1 MSRTLAREAAFKALF
16 QLDFNA
22 GEVDERETYEELA
35 VENAIE
41 DAKENGKGK
50 LNRENLIYINETV
63 RSVMARRHD
72 IDIVEA
78 CGQDANV
85 AQPRQLLHHRSC
97 DDYLINKNGIGI
109 LRAFDNLLGCRTV
122 VDDAIAQLPE
132 SVP

>member
-1 MSRTLAREAAFKALF
+1 MRATALPICP
-16 QLDFNA
+16 N
-22 GEVDERETYEELA
+22 TTMP
-35 VENAIE
+35 N
-41 DAKENGKGK
+41 
-50 LNRENLIYINETV
+50 
-63 RSVMARRHD
+63 
-72 IDIVEA
+72 DIVEA